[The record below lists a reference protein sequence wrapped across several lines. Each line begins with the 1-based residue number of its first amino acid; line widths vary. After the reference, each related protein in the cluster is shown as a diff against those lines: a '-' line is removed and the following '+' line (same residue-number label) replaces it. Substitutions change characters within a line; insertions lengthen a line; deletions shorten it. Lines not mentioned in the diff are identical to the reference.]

1 MDGRL
6 RYGGSITSERPE
18 LSTTHSLYTYLLS
31 SYMALERRER
41 YEIEDFSI
49 QLWPG
54 SAAKIELLLDK
65 IRTAVWHPH
74 STNVKI
80 ISNKALV
87 YLI

>member
-65 IRTAVWHPH
+65 IRTGLASPF
-74 STNVKI
+74 N
-80 ISNKALV
+80 
-87 YLI
+87 

>member
-18 LSTTHSLYTYLLS
+18 LSTTHSLTIPTYSAAIWLWR
-31 SYMALERRER
+31 EER

-54 SAAKIELLLDK
+54 SAAEIELLLDK
-65 IRTAVWHPH
+65 IRTGLASPF
-74 STNVKI
+74 N
-80 ISNKALV
+80 
-87 YLI
+87 